1 MNPGQLTKHIHSIYR
16 EDCPQVFEFHGNW
29 GSLAVSRNL
38 HMGFDPLETENHI
51 CIVIGGP
58 VLKFTSNRF
67 LAGEDRVYGTR
78 ELLKRWSIGQTIRWD
93 EDLSG
98 PFVWLKLDKKKRQLE
113 VVTDLMS
120 FIPVYQSGQS
130 HTKVIGTHV
139 DMVARVAECEDVQDP
154 VSLADFV
161 LHSVVTYPHTLYPGI
176 KQISPASLHHWALA
190 DGVTYQTQ
198 AYWLPRAESRY
209 QSLDEAA
216 DDLRAGMQ
224 SYVNAVCEE
233 MDRVAIFLSGGED
246 SRTVLGMVPRTCER
260 DAVIFLDVM
269 NREGRVAQAA
279 ARAYGAHFKMYPRG
293 KLWYFDMLP
302 ACSDL
307 VGRSAQYKHVH
318 SYGFLKLAKLNGY
331 RAVFGGFLSDT
342 LVKAYHV
349 RRKYV
354 FNRFPFLPYL
364 KAKDQKKRSLDKV
377 SIVHSGVLAE
387 LRARTDEHLEF
398 VRSIRGWESAYEW
411 FNLWPISM
419 HSDMPFL
426 YGNRRLFAS
435 YEPFMANS
443 SVKVTAAVPQ
453 AWRMNRR
460 LFQKMAQPLLKPSKY
475 LLHADGWMPYYSWH
489 MNILIHGIVWL
500 RRRIEDKLGLTKG
513 NQGPWNDWSVIFE
526 SAEWRNGVNNIVGSG
541 RCPEELFSVPLDDLF
556 NESYLDISQKV
567 NLMQIAYQ
575 WCSWSTGDTY
585 WRTSNASVLPK
596 I

>member
-1 MNPGQLTKHIHSIYR
+1 MNPGQLTRHVHSIYR
-16 EDCPQVFEFHGNW
+16 EDYPRVVEFHGHW

-38 HMGFDPLETENHI
+38 HMGFDPLETETHI

-58 VLKFTSNRF
+58 VLTFTSNRF
-67 LAGEDRVYGTR
+67 LSGEDRNYGTR
-78 ELLKRWSIGQTIRWD
+78 ALLQKWTPGEAIHWG
-93 EDLSG
+93 EDLNG
-98 PFVWLKLDKKKRQLE
+98 PFVALKLDKNKRELE

-130 HTKVIGTHV
+130 AAKVIGTHV

-154 VSLADFV
+154 VSMADFV
-161 LHSVVTYPHTLYPGI
+161 LHSVVTYPYTLYPGI
-176 KQISPASLHHWALA
+176 KQIAPATRHRWTLD
-190 DGVTYQTQ
+190 DGATYQTQ
-198 AYWLPRAESRY
+198 TYWLPRHENRY
-209 QSLDEAA
+209 RSLDEAA

-224 SYVNAVCEE
+224 SYVNAVCEG

-246 SRTVLGMVPRTCER
+246 SRTVLGMLPRTCER
-260 DAVIFLDVM
+260 DAFIFLDLM

-279 ARAYGAHFKMYPRG
+279 ARAYGANFKMYPRG
-293 KLWYFDMLP
+293 KLWYLDMLP

-318 SYGFLKLAKLNGY
+318 SYGFHKLANLNQY

-349 RRKYV
+349 RRKYL

-364 KAKDQKKRSLDKV
+364 KAKDQNKRSFDEV
-377 SIVHSGVLAE
+377 SIIHSGVVAE

-398 VRSIRGWESAYEW
+398 VRSIRGSESAYEW

-443 SVKVTAAVPQ
+443 SVKVSATIPQ
-453 AWRMNRR
+453 SWRMNRR
-460 LFQKMAQPLLKPSKY
+460 LFQKMAQPFLVPSKH
-475 LLHADGWMPYYSWH
+475 LIHADGWMPYYPWH
-489 MNILIHGIVWL
+489 INILIHGIVWL
-500 RRRIEDKLGLTKG
+500 RRRLEFKLGLTKA
-513 NQGPWNDWSVIFE
+513 NQGPWNDWGVIFE
-526 SAEWRNGVNNIVGSG
+526 SAEWKNAASKIELPR
-541 RCPEELFSVPLDDLF
+541 RFHEELFSVPLADLF
-556 NESYLDISQKV
+556 NKSYLDDSQKV
-567 NLMQIAYQ
+567 NLMQVTYQ
-575 WCSWSTGDTY
+575 WHT
-585 WRTSNASVLPK
+585 
-596 I
+596 